1 MVFLHVMRP
10 VNQAGAQHSL
20 SPMKADGGAVMNG
33 TRRALCAGVDIN
45 QLRLV

>member
-20 SPMKADGGAVMNG
+20 SPMKADGGAVMIELD
-33 TRRALCAGVDIN
+33 ALYV
-45 QLRLV
+45 RKST